1 LRDAP
6 EGYGTVGHF
15 AEYVAALLCGSV
27 CAEPAV
33 GVGLVGIAEQE
44 SDEPSMNAAL
54 KGPNAGKWLEAIWA
68 EYLSLIENGT
78 WELVDPPGSAPV
90 LPCHWILKVKRDALG
105 NIERYK
111 ARLVVQGN
119 KQTAG
124 VDYNEVFAPTGK
136 AVTLRAFL
144 ATVAAQDLELHSVD
158 VTTAFLNGSLQETVY
173 MHQPHMFREP
183 GRYQVCKLVKS
194 LYGLKQAP
202 REWHKVLKSALLG
215 MGFSESHADG
225 GFFFKRTS
233 MGLVLLHTHVDDLL
247 IAAKTL
253 AELDAVKAAVQQ
265 VFKARDQGEPVQFV
279 AIKIDR
285 DRAARSITLS
295 QPRLAQEI
303 LELASMDR
311 ANGVKTPLDPG
322 TKLVKEGELLVDAR
336 KTVYA
341 VLVGKLM
348 YLAVNTRPDL
358 AHAVS
363 TFTKYMSCP
372 TGLHWAALKHVLRY
386 LAGTRNQGITYG
398 CGSAIP
404 DGVDAFHDADLAAFC
419 DADWGGDV
427 DSRRSTT
434 GYVFTLFGGAI
445 SWQSKLQPTVAT
457 STVEAEYIA
466 CAAVVKEA
474 LWLRTLLH
482 DLGCPVATVAIGCD
496 NQGTLD
502 RILNNNAVSQ
512 RTKHI
517 DVQYHFTR
525 QHVQNKEV
533 AFHYVRSSE
542 NVADCFTKPVTAPIL
557 NYCKK
562 GMGMPKV

>member
-1 LRDAP
+1 
-6 EGYGTVGHF
+6 
-15 AEYVAALLCGSV
+15 
-27 CAEPAV
+27 
-33 GVGLVGIAEQE
+33 VGLVGAVVQE
-44 SDEPSMNAAL
+44 SDEPSINAAL

-78 WELVDPPGSAPV
+78 WELVDPPEGAPV

-105 NIERYK
+105 NVERYK

-144 ATVAAQDLELHSVD
+144 AFVASQDLEMHSID

-183 GRYQVCKLVKS
+183 GKYQVCRLVKS

-202 REWHKVLKSALLG
+202 REWHKVLKAALLE
-215 MGFSESHADG
+215 MGFCESLADG
-225 GFFFKRTS
+225 GFFYKRTDI
-233 MGLVLLHTHVDDLL
+233 GLMLLHSHVDDLL
-247 IAAKTL
+247 MAAKTL
-253 AELDAVKAAVQQ
+253 AELSAVKAALQR

-285 DRAARSITLS
+285 DRAAGSVTLS
-295 QPRLAQEI
+295 QPRLAQDI
-303 LELASMDR
+303 LELACMDR
-311 ANGVKTPLDPG
+311 ANGVRTPLDPG
-322 TKLVKEGELLVDAR
+322 TKLVKEGDPLVDGR
-336 KTVYA
+336 KAQYA

-372 TGLHWAALKHVLRY
+372 TEQHWVALKHVLRY
-386 LAGTRNQGITYG
+386 LAGTRAQGITYG
-398 CGSAIP
+398 GNANV
-404 DGVDAFHDADLAAFC
+404 DGVVAVPELAAFC
-419 DADWGGDV
+419 DADWGGDL

-445 SWQSKLQPTVAT
+445 SWQSRLQPTVAT

-466 CAAVVKEA
+466 CAAAVKEA

-482 DLGCPVATVAIGCD
+482 DLGYPVGTVAIGCD

-502 RILNNNAVSQ
+502 RILSNNAVSQ

-525 QHVQNKEV
+525 QHVLAKAV
-533 AFHYVRSSE
+533 AFHYVRSSA
-542 NVADCFTKPVTAPIL
+542 NVADCFTKPVNATIL
-557 NYCKK
+557 NDCKH
-562 GMGMPKV
+562 GMGMPRVIKK